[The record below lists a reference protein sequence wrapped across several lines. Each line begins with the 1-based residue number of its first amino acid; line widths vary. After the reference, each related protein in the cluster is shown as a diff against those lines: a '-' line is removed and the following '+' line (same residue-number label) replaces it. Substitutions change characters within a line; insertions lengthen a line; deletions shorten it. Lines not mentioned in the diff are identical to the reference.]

1 MAQFSNMATL
11 SYNGTVANSNI
22 VTGEI
27 VEVLSAA
34 KTAVT
39 DTYTGDDK
47 LAYVVS
53 VVNSGTTAYNNL
65 TLTDNL
71 GGYTSTTGTVYPLT
85 YVPGSVKLYV
95 NGVLQPQPTATA
107 GPPLTITGINI
118 PANSNAVIVYEAET
132 NGFTPLAAD
141 STVNNTATLTG
152 TGITTPVT
160 ADETVTAAAAPVLSI
175 SKSLSPTVVNENGQ
189 VTYTFTI
196 TNTSNTEAD
205 AADNVVLSDTFD
217 PPLSNISVTYNGT
230 AWTDPTNYT
239 YNDTTGAFSTVA
251 GQITAPAATYTTNAD
266 GSIATTPGTATVTVT
281 GTL

>member
-1 MAQFSNMATL
+1 MATL

-251 GQITAPAATYTTNAD
+251 GQITVPAATYTTNAD